1 VAAAP
6 APKRKRTGRPRKRVE
21 PVEVASADNQPK
33 TVMQRIFESQRA
45 ELENVNEELTKK
57 VIG

>member
-1 VAAAP
+1 
-6 APKRKRTGRPRKRVE
+6 VE

-33 TVMQRIFESQRA
+33 TMMQRIFESQRA
-45 ELENVNEELTKK
+45 ELENMNEELTKK